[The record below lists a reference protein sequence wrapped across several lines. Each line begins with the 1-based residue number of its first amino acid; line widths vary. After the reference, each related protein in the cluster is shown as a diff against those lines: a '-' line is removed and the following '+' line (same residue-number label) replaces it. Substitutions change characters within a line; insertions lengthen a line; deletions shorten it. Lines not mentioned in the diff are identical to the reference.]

1 MFQIQT
7 KTVVQSA
14 TVELDGASILELAEA
29 AGALAEARV
38 ILSRS
43 SEARH
48 GELASQLEP
57 VQALLSELRG
67 IVQSAAAVESGKVR
81 KQGGRRPRSAA
92 AQE

>member
-29 AGALAEARV
+29 AGALAEVRV
-38 ILSRS
+38 ILNSS

-48 GELASQLEP
+48 GQLAARLEP
-57 VQALLSELRG
+57 VQTLLADLQS
-67 IVQSAAAVESGKVR
+67 IVQSAAAVEAGTVSKR
-81 KQGGRRPRSAA
+81 GGRRPRSAS